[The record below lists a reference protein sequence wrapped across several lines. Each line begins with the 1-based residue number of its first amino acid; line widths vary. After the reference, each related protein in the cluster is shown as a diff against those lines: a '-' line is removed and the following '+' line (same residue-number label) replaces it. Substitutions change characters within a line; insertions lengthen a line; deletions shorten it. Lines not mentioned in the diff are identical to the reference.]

1 MYQDN
6 NQNIRVAFYI
16 RVSTEEQKKDGYGT
30 DMQIQGLQDMI
41 AYRSK
46 VSGWTHD
53 KKNEYYDLGCTGAD
67 LNRPEFKRMM
77 QDAKDGKFDMI
88 AVWKI
93 DRLSRNLSHLLSTFE
108 ILQQN
113 KVGFFSLKENI
124 DFT

>member
-1 MYQDN
+1 
-6 NQNIRVAFYI
+6 
-16 RVSTEEQKKDGYGT
+16 
-30 DMQIQGLQDMI
+30 
-41 AYRSK
+41 
-46 VSGWTHD
+46 
-53 KKNEYYDLGCTGAD
+53 
-67 LNRPEFKRMM
+67 MM

-108 ILQQN
+108 TLQGY